1 MFRIGDFS
9 KLSSISIRMLRH
21 YDKVELLKPGKIDAE
36 TGYRYYS
43 AAQLKK
49 VNQIQNLKAM
59 GFSLAV
65 IKEILDSN
73 ENLESI
79 KEHFLIRSSQIK
91 EEMNDLQ
98 RQLCLLEDSIKTMR
112 EDVIEMS
119 YHVSIKEIPER
130 KVASVRKVIQSYN
143 DEGNLWN
150 LLMKE
155 ITLKNVTVANTNYSL
170 AIFHDK
176 EYKEKDVDVE
186 IQINVVGEYE
196 NTQNVTFKN
205 IDSSLIASITVNGSY
220 EQMTAVNEAAAK
232 WIESEGYELAGA
244 MFNIYHVSPATEAD
258 PNKWVTEV
266 CYPIKKQ

>member
-9 KLSSISIRMLRH
+9 KLSSISVRMLRH
-21 YDKVELLKPGKIDAE
+21 YDKMELLNPEKIDVQ

-59 GFSLAV
+59 GFSIAV

-79 KEHFLIRSSQIK
+79 KEHFFIRSSQIK
-91 EEMNDLQ
+91 EEMNNLQ
-98 RQLCLLEDSIKTMR
+98 KQLRLLEDSIKTMR
-112 EDVIEMS
+112 EDVVEMS
-119 YHVSIKEIPER
+119 YHVSIKEIPKR
-130 KVASVRKVIQSYN
+130 KVVSVRKVIPSYN
-143 DEGNLWN
+143 CEGELWN
-150 LLMKE
+150 ILMQE
-155 ITLKNVTVANTNYSL
+155 IRLENVNIANPSYSL
-170 AIFHDK
+170 AVFHDK

-186 IQINVVGEYE
+186 IQMNVVGEYE
-196 NTQNVTFKN
+196 STKNVTFKN
-205 IDSSLIASITVNGSY
+205 VDSSLIASITVSGSY

-232 WIESEGYELAGA
+232 WIESEGYELAGP
-244 MFNIYHVSPATEAD
+244 MFNIYHVSPAVEAD

-266 CYPIKKQ
+266 CYPIKK